1 MTAHNSVTL
10 MGRLT
15 RDVETKF
22 LPDGKAIAS
31 FSLAVDGYKKDAPP
45 NFIDCTAFGKTAEL
59 IGQYFA
65 KGKPILINGSLRQDT
80 WEDKTTGAKR
90 SKINV
95 SVDGFSFIPRSSED
109 AGTPSAP
116 SVDPVVRRDGRDQ
129 AGNAKPEQAAA
140 PAQTPLYD
148 DDSGPPF

>member
-31 FSLAVDGYKKDAPP
+31 FSLAVDGYKKDAPA

-65 KGKPILINGSLRQDT
+65 KGKPILVNGSLKQDT

-90 SKINV
+90 SKITV
-95 SVDGFSFIPRSSED
+95 SVDGFSFIPRSGDESQPEP
-109 AGTPSAP
+109 AQQYT
-116 SVDPVVRRDGRDQ
+116 RRDGRDQ

-140 PAQTPLYD
+140 PEQPPVND
-148 DDSGPPF
+148 DDEPPF